1 MGRKK
6 RETPACTVRM
16 DADLVKMAKLVA
28 GYLGTDMAAYLS
40 KLCRPMVERDFA
52 KLVQKSSRRG
62 DE

>member
-1 MGRKK
+1 
-6 RETPACTVRM
+6 M